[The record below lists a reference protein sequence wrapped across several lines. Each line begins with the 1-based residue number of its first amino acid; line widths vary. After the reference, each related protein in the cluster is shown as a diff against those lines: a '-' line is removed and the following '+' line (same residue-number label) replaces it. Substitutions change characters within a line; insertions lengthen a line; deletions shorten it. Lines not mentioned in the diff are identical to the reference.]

1 MSYTARIQYIISS
14 LIKRGGVTLAEIADE
29 FEISTRQAC
38 RDIEQLRDQMGAPIE
53 YSRAERRYILTRDWS
68 SYTNLDD
75 NMVILASYF
84 RSLIGQLPLSEAV
97 IREVEETFLSSLTR
111 NAAALMDK
119 VIYRAPSISF
129 PNYSVFSVVT
139 EALTKYQCIRITY
152 TNFSK
157 ETSERTVEPLRLVNY
172 EASWYIIAFDHK
184 RQQVRKF
191 HLSRIR
197 EAKLLPE
204 KKTFSDRGLSFDDS
218 FGIFTTGKR
227 EEYTIRFSSRLT
239 EDVSRIVWH
248 KEQRI
253 ERFEDGSFLLHVPAS
268 TPYELITLVLTYAPY
283 ARPVSPES
291 FVEEYRKRVEEIN
304 ATLHDDEVN

>member
-14 LIKRGGVTLAEIADE
+14 LIKRGGVTLKEISE
-29 FEISTRQAC
+29 EYGISTRQAC

-53 YSRAERRYILTRDWS
+53 YSRAEHKYVLTQDWS

-84 RSLIGQLPLSEAV
+84 RSLIGQLPLSKAV
-97 IREVEETFLSSLTR
+97 IEEVEETFLSSITK

-139 EALTKYQCIRITY
+139 EALTKSLCIRITY

-172 EASWYIIAFDHK
+172 EASWYVIAYDHK

-197 EAKLLPE
+197 EARLLDE
-204 KKTFSDRGLSFDDS
+204 RKTFRESRLDLDDS
-218 FGIFTTGKR
+218 FGIFTTGR
-227 EEYTIRFSSRLT
+227 AEEYTIKFSSRLT
-239 EDVSRIVWH
+239 EDVSHIVWH

-283 ARPVSPES
+283 ARPVAPES

-304 ATLHDDEVN
+304 ATLSDDAF